1 MNATITR
8 RDIIKHREREQVTVI
23 TRWVV
28 NINAK
33 TRIQSGA
40 IYRINRAFCLLQ
52 AWSRM
57 SSRVGERDMMSAG
70 ETRGWRMRRGTVV
83 SCDHCYDTVRE
94 KGCSTVKGD
103 KTRGTLEEVHVQVT
117 ERLRRVCLSNSGWDA
132 DDHESRLPPAIPER
146 WSSLKPPRGSRTI
159 GIPEIKE
166 KTE

>member
-1 MNATITR
+1 MHS
-8 RDIIKHREREQVTVI
+8 KWRE
-23 TRWVV
+23 
-28 NINAK
+28 
-33 TRIQSGA
+33 
-40 IYRINRAFCLLQ
+40 YRINRAFCLLQ

-103 KTRGTLEEVHVQVT
+103 KTRGTLQEVHVQVT

-132 DDHESRLPPAIPER
+132 DDHESRLPPPRFPNADRAWNRREVLAR
-146 WSSLKPPRGSRTI
+146 SRKLKRKRNKYSRCWEAR
-159 GIPEIKE
+159 EI
-166 KTE
+166 